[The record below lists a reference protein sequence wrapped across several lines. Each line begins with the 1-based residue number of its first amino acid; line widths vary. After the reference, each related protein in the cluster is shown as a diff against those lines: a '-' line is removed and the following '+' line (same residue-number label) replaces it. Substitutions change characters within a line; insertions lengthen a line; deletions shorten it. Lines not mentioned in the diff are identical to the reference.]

1 MPENNFSV
9 AAIIN
14 KHSEIMS
21 SIWPFTGQRYRIVFM
36 AIQPVRIEIKTFS
49 DLDPPSPNSFCI
61 LS

>member
-14 KHSEIMS
+14 KHSEIIS

-36 AIQPVRIEIKTFS
+36 AIQPVRIEGDAANLLI
-49 DLDPPSPNSFCI
+49 
-61 LS
+61 

>member
-14 KHSEIMS
+14 KHSEIIS

-49 DLDPPSPNSFCI
+49 KMFESVSRLAP
-61 LS
+61 

>member
-14 KHSEIMS
+14 KHSEIIS
-21 SIWPFTGQRYRIVFM
+21 SIWPFTGQRYRIDLM

-49 DLDPPSPNSFCI
+49 KMFESVS
-61 LS
+61 